1 MKLLTLGDSFTY
13 GAELEDKNKAW
24 PSVLGDLTESTVINL
39 GDPGCANW
47 RMIRWGIEHASS
59 ADLVIVAWSS
69 FIREEYADEDGDF
82 VLWAN
87 HNPQWYNDKPP
98 YRKELIKYITVH
110 HNLDYMYRRYLN
122 YVILFQSYLKNINKK
137 YLMLDV
143 FGNQHAP
150 QRRYK
155 SNKDLI
161 DRWQSGHVVYK
172 RDRAVIS

>member
-69 FIREEYADEDGDF
+69 FIREEYADEDG
-82 VLWAN
+82 
-87 HNPQWYNDKPP
+87 
-98 YRKELIKYITVH
+98 
-110 HNLDYMYRRYLN
+110 
-122 YVILFQSYLKNINKK
+122 
-137 YLMLDV
+137 
-143 FGNQHAP
+143 
-150 QRRYK
+150 
-155 SNKDLI
+155 
-161 DRWQSGHVVYK
+161 HVVYK